1 MENHYTVDAT
11 STVYII
17 LYSKYLDFIINMSMW
32 KFLKHKVE
40 LFQNI
45 RLIIS
50 VMILIINNAGAC
62 KTFP

>member
-40 LFQNI
+40 LLQNI
-45 RLIIS
+45 
-50 VMILIINNAGAC
+50 
-62 KTFP
+62 